1 MAEVTLNLL
10 NIFALKTGKSKLQ
23 LEGNKVKDIVKK
35 FVKEYGDKLDDK
47 LIRWRNKLSKDIL
60 IFLNGENVEEINGY
74 KTKLNDGDNIYF
86 SVPLSGG

>member
-10 NIFALKTGKSKLQ
+10 NIFSLKTGKSKLQ
-23 LEGNKVKDIVKK
+23 LEGKKVKDIVKQ

-60 IFLNGENVEEINGY
+60 ILLNGENVEELNGY
-74 KTKLNDGDNIYF
+74 KTKLNDGDNLYF